1 MSRAPIIGGVVLL
14 VIAIVVTIFFV
25 MGGDEPTLVL
35 TPGPSYGPAP
45 QAPAPQAPAPQAPA
59 PQAPAPQAQARQAQ
73 DPQAPA
79 HPSDVTPPPSD
90 ETPGDAT
97 TGMLKCVNTR
107 RRDEMG
113 WVGKGRWTT
122 EEKAREVCKDYEYMS
137 LECPMESG
145 FEVFCANDISLAQ
158 TLLNRECKGDVE
170 GTEIA
175 GGTNLHCSG
184 PYKWGMLD
192 AGGANRAA
200 VYKI

>member
-45 QAPAPQAPAPQAPA
+45 QAPAPQAPAPQA
-59 PQAPAPQAQARQAQ
+59 QAR
-73 DPQAPA
+73 QAPA

-122 EEKAREVCKDYEYMS
+122 EEKAREVCEDYEYMS
-137 LECPMESG
+137 IECPMESG

-175 GGTNLHCSG
+175 DGTNAHCTG
-184 PYKWGMLD
+184 PYKWGTLD
-192 AGGANRAA
+192 AGGVNRGA

>member
-1 MSRAPIIGGVVLL
+1 MSRAPVIGGVVLF
-14 VIAIVVTIFFV
+14 VIIIVTTVIFM
-25 MGGDEPTLVL
+25 MGGDEPPIGPS
-35 TPGPSYGPAP
+35 PGPSIARSATGPSLARSATGPSLAPSAPVLEAPPAP
-45 QAPAPQAPAPQAPA
+45 PAP
-59 PQAPAPQAQARQAQ
+59 
-73 DPQAPA
+73 PA

-90 ETPGDAT
+90 ETPGDVT

-107 RRDEMG
+107 RRGEMG

-158 TLLNRECKGDVE
+158 TLLNRECQGDVE
-170 GTEIA
+170 GTELA
-175 GGTNLHCSG
+175 GGTNAHCTG
-184 PYKWGMLD
+184 PYKWGTLD
-192 AGGANRAA
+192 AGGSNRGA

>member
-45 QAPAPQAPAPQAPA
+45 QAPAPQAPAPQAQA
-59 PQAPAPQAQARQAQ
+59 RQAQDPQAPAPQAPA
-73 DPQAPA
+73 PQAPA

-122 EEKAREVCKDYEYMS
+122 EEKAREVCKDYEYMT

-192 AGGANRAA
+192 AGGASRAA